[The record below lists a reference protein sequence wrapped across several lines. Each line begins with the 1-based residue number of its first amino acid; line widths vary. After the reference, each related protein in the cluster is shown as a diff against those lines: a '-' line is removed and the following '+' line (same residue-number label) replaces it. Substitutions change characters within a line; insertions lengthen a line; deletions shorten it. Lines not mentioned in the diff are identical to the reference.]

1 MDASFMVKIEI
12 LTNQDVDMLLIE
24 PTCSIDTGEIGIF
37 NVDGQAYVKKL
48 GEGELISLNAG
59 YGNIELTDDSR
70 CMGRVVDKFT
80 DN

>member
-1 MDASFMVKIEI
+1 
-12 LTNQDVDMLLIE
+12 MLLIE

-48 GEGELISLNAG
+48 GERELISLNTG

-80 DN
+80 DKVQ